1 MSYGIPSAEPSADVP
16 VCPRHPDRPAYV
28 RCQRCGRPAC
38 PDCQRAA
45 AVGFQCVDC
54 VNEAQRSAPQVRSAF
69 GGVAA
74 AGRPMATL
82 SIIAACAVLYV
93 LQWIVPNDWVYQNL
107 AFATVYATPE
117 FGAFEPWRML
127 TSAFL
132 HSQGFILHILLNMYM
147 LWIFGQALEP
157 LLGRIRFLALYLI
170 SAVGGSVG
178 YYLLTPAYVP
188 GQQLAGV
195 VGASGA
201 IFGLFGAMLVVQR
214 RRGGDTRQLWV
225 LIAINA
231 VIGFV
236 VPQIAWQ
243 AHLGGLVTGALCAA
257 AIAYVPRGR
266 RQGVLQF
273 LGLLVV
279 VGLLVAATAVRAATS
294 AALPV

>member
-1 MSYGIPSAEPSADVP
+1 MSYGIPAAEPSAQIP

-54 VNEAQRSAPQVRSAF
+54 VNETKRTTPDVRTVY
-69 GGVAA
+69 GGAVAA
-74 AGRPMATL
+74 GKPLVTF
-82 SIIAACAVLYV
+82 SIIGLCALLYV
-93 LQWIVPNDWVYQNL
+93 LQWLVPNEWIYREL
-107 AFATVYATPE
+107 AFASVYADPA

-132 HSQGFILHILLNMYM
+132 HSQGFILHIVLNMYT

-157 LLGRIRFLALYLI
+157 LLGRIRFLAVYLL
-170 SAVGGSVG
+170 SAFGGSVG
-178 YYLLTPAYVP
+178 FLLLTPSYVP
-188 GQQLAGV
+188 GQPLTGV

-214 RRGGDTRQLWV
+214 HRGGETRQLWV
-225 LIAINA
+225 LIAINGA
-231 VIGFV
+231 VGFM

-257 AIAYVPRGR
+257 VIAYSPRGPR
-266 RQGVLQF
+266 RGLWQAAGLTLVLA
-273 LGLLVV
+273 LLIAVSA
-279 VGLLVAATAVRAATS
+279 LRMATA
-294 AALPV
+294 